1 MRKGGCVTHRV
12 WLEQQQATTVFRKMV
27 PACRAWWATSYQTSH
42 GSIECLLGGGILR
55 ALLTELQTI
64 TKSGVDDVGS
74 HACLGVSALPAC
86 LLPQPND
93 TMRLSVQQQQV
104 FQARTG
110 HCSAEEIDGYDPQPH
125 CDVPAMPRSGV
136 QVCATTRARLR
147 QAGSAA
153 GGMPRWG
160 SATKIHWCPTQGRRV
175 HGVVFLNRNGFA
187 TDPRSIRC
195 AGAPG
200 A

>member
-1 MRKGGCVTHRV
+1 MFSWGWNTFVHCSQSCKQKQNQYC
-12 WLEQQQATTVFRKMV
+12 
-27 PACRAWWATSYQTSH
+27 
-42 GSIECLLGGGILR
+42 
-55 ALLTELQTI
+55 
-64 TKSGVDDVGS
+64 SGVDDDVGKA
-74 HACLGVSALPAC
+74 HLPFAALELPAR

-136 QVCATTRARLR
+136 QVCATTCARLR
-147 QAGSAA
+147 QAASAA

-160 SATKIHWCPTQGRRV
+160 SATKIHWCPTQGRRL
-175 HGVVFLNRNGFA
+175 HGVVFLKRHGFA